1 MRGMGFFGNVLFAG
15 TVSLFFFSF
24 SARDFSG
31 WDELYSYSL
40 GAFILRRLEDLGVT
54 RELL

>member
-15 TVSLFFFSF
+15 TIPFFLSF

-40 GAFILRRLEDLGVT
+40 GAFILRRLESLGVT
-54 RELL
+54 CELL